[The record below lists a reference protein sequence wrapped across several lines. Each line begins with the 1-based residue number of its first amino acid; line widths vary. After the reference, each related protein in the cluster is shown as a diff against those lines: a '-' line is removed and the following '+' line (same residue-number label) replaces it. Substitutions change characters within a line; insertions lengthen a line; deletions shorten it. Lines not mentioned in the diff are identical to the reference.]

1 MPTSPFPL
9 VVRRPEAV
17 VALVRGPIAEII
29 DGTRRGMSLRGAGL
43 EMLLVVAVMVVVRGP
58 REEGSYN
65 EGESCSLIVR
75 NLNYDTSPQHVR
87 SLFSRY
93 GEIRDVYL
101 PLDYNTGRPRG
112 FGFVEFCDHRDVLEA
127 KNAMDGKV
135 VDGNAILAEE
145 AMAKAKVTTVVEE
158 EDTDVAIITVEVM
171 VAGTALEDVVM
182 MITPEGEAIE
192 MSMAEM
198 TVEALEGVQ
207 GATAAI
213 DVREVT
219 RNLPVAVQ
227 TLRPVDVSVAVLE
240 PLAEGVLPERPRPYD
255 CNPMMLR
262 EAFEKY
268 GEIRDVY
275 IPLDYYS
282 RRPRGFGFVEF
293 SDPRDADEAKAAMD
307 GKRIGGNAIE
317 VEIAKERRK
326 SPKTMRRMDDDYR
339 GMCLPSGLDVGREV
353 MVVAAG
359 IAMTI
364 TEAVEADTGNVI
376 IMVAA
381 EAAEEAEVGVEAMI
395 VTIGGDEK
403 EDKEKA
409 SEGCSLEKGRVENP
423 PEATFTTRLKS
434 SQVEVSSSSLSP
446 TAPPPNLLISGSHGD
461 DRDPVVAADIREGMI
476 KDSGGG
482 LQRNGEAGSIGPE
495 GKVYPGVMIP
505 GGSNGGVPDSFPGA
519 LANTPHP
526 AFRFARPVTDVHVRV
541 LDVTHPDRAMIK
553 WDAKFRLGPPLGEES
568 APAETPAE
576 EGLGSGDG
584 IEGGSNELPGDLKPI
599 GGELPVFQKFCSK
612 LNRPHMYKVTVNA
625 GGGHP
630 LDETLRM
637 KVCYFGVDYDAC
649 GSIQAGIYRVI
660 MLGPNP
666 ARLHARQQLCSCST
680 RPRMSPFTT
689 RDEAMLISPEPLHR
703 AVVTQS
709 PPGTSYAQASSFAGK
724 GEAYKGGHAVD
735 APSGGNCGCPG
746 RFGVGDPPEMGS
758 NFMPPT
764 VTIQKLSHYNDFFYA
779 VDPPAAETPCFH
791 PPSVTIHK
799 AEEYMGFL

>member
-1 MPTSPFPL
+1 MPTSPSP
-9 VVRRPEAV
+9 RRSSS
-17 VALVRGPIAEII
+17 RGSSRSRSRSYSRDNRRYEKRDEPSRSRSRDAARGGGG
-29 DGTRRGMSLRGAGL
+29 DGGGER
-43 EMLLVVAVMVVVRGP
+43 P

-145 AMAKAKVTTVVEE
+145 AMEKAKVTTVEE

-171 VAGTALEDVVM
+171 VAATVLEDVVM

-219 RNLPVAVQ
+219 RNPPMAVQ
-227 TLRPVDVSVAVLE
+227 ALRPVDVSVAVLE

-339 GMCLPSGLDVGREV
+339 GRKGGYGGGGGYRDDYYRGGGGGYRFVSTTIECIEV
-353 MVVAAG
+353 VLV
-359 IAMTI
+359 
-364 TEAVEADTGNVI
+364 GNVI

-381 EAAEEAEVGVEAMI
+381 EAGEEAEVGVEAMI
-395 VTIGGDEK
+395 VTIG
-403 EDKEKA
+403 
-409 SEGCSLEKGRVENP
+409 
-423 PEATFTTRLKS
+423 
-434 SQVEVSSSSLSP
+434 
-446 TAPPPNLLISGSHGD
+446 
-461 DRDPVVAADIREGMI
+461 
-476 KDSGGG
+476 
-482 LQRNGEAGSIGPE
+482 NGEAGSIGPE

-637 KVCYFGVDYDAC
+637 K
-649 GSIQAGIYRVI
+649 AGIYRVI
-660 MLGPNP
+660 MLGPTPHGCMHGSNCAHAAQVLCHPSHGVRAYAGGHHHP
-666 ARLHARQQLCSCST
+666 APHPGIHSHLQPT
-680 RPRMSPFTT
+680 GPRMSPFTT

-709 PPGTSYAQASSFAGK
+709 PPGTSYAQTSSFAGK
-724 GEAYKGGHAVD
+724 GGGL
-735 APSGGNCGCPG
+735 CG
-746 RFGVGDPPEMGS
+746 D
-758 NFMPPT
+758 
-764 VTIQKLSHYNDFFYA
+764 K